1 VDDSWDYYIDPKEK
15 IAYIHLTQFARKS
28 YIDIEKIVKQL
39 DKDGVMGLVLDVRF
53 NPGGYLDVAR
63 DICDLFIDDGLIV
76 TIRPRVGD
84 ELAMRGKMEPSYQNF
99 PMVCLINGGSAS
111 GSEILAA
118 CLQDHNRAA
127 TIGERSYGKG
137 SVQNITKFEATG
149 GEIKLTTATFWRPNN
164 KNLNKA
170 STKGTDEEDWGV
182 RPDKN
187 FNIKLEPAETATL
200 GERMRDWANI
210 ANPEAV
216 KKEPDKEFK
225 DRQLDAALNYL
236 REQIKM
242 SAPAPNK
249 KNG

>member
-1 VDDSWDYYIDPKEK
+1 
-15 IAYIHLTQFARKS
+15 
-28 YIDIEKIVKQL
+28 
-39 DKDGVMGLVLDVRF
+39 
-53 NPGGYLDVAR
+53 
-63 DICDLFIDDGLIV
+63 
-76 TIRPRVGD
+76 
-84 ELAMRGKMEPSYQNF
+84 
-99 PMVCLINGGSAS
+99 MVCMINGGSAS

-127 TIGERSYGKG
+127 TVGERSYGKG

-187 FNIKLEPAETATL
+187 YNIKLDPAETATL

-210 ANPEAV
+210 
-216 KKEPDKEFK
+216 
-225 DRQLDAALNYL
+225 
-236 REQIKM
+236 
-242 SAPAPNK
+242 PNR
-249 KNG
+249 